1 VRLSRPRVLLRA
13 LLLFAGGAFLL
24 WKAWGSQA
32 AARAS
37 GGGPEALLLART
49 ALVEGLMGVLGL
61 VAAAVAL
68 LALRP
73 RRRRHTLHLGDL
85 GQGNP
90 DKDSRR
96 G

>member
-1 VRLSRPRVLLRA
+1 MRLSRPRVLLRA
-13 LLLFAGGAFLL
+13 LLLVAGGAFLL
-24 WKAWGSQA
+24 WKAWGSHA

-37 GGGPEALLLART
+37 GGGPDAVLLART

-61 VAAAVAL
+61 VAAAVAF

-85 GQGNP
+85 AQGSP
-90 DKDSRR
+90 ERDIRR